1 MSELS
6 SVDRQKLL
14 TLAALWDQRAEN
26 IWRGWERSNKWERKD
41 DFFRLSSELRTINAT
56 LSPPQPPIESFAKDL
71 DAAEQ
76 IWRGWEH
83 SDKWERKDDH
93 FREAAKLRG
102 IVGAL

>member
-41 DFFRLSSELRTINAT
+41 DFFRQSSELRTINAT

-76 IWRGWEH
+76 IWAGAM
-83 SDKWERKDDH
+83 KLPG
-93 FREAAKLRG
+93 AAHRTTPRWYHG
-102 IVGAL
+102 CA